1 MIKEFIVREDAIKLL
16 QIHERARQGR
26 LRAKLMRDIRNSEK
40 QSEQKKAVE
49 TVESD
54 FQIGQAT
61 AAVRIQKLWRGFI
74 TRKFAQR
81 KREEEL
87 IFIGMVS
94 WEFFFP
100 SLDVSFLLNI
110 F

>member
-1 MIKEFIVREDAIKLL
+1 
-16 QIHERARQGR
+16 
-26 LRAKLMRDIRNSEK
+26 MRDIRNTEK
-40 QSEQKKAVE
+40 QSEQKKTKE
-49 TVESD
+49 TVETD
-54 FQIGQAT
+54 GEIGLAT

-94 WEFFFP
+94 NTSSSSILYYFDGLP
-100 SLDVSFLLNI
+100 Y
-110 F
+110 

>member
-1 MIKEFIVREDAIKLL
+1 MIKDCIVREDAIKLL

-54 FQIGQAT
+54 VQIGMAA

-87 IFIGMVS
+87 IFIGMVRRKGY
-94 WEFFFP
+94 FFIW
-100 SLDVSFLLNI
+100 L
-110 F
+110 

>member
-1 MIKEFIVREDAIKLL
+1 MRLLILKSDVREEAIKLL

-26 LRAKLMRDIRNSEK
+26 LRAKLMRDIRNTEK
-40 QSEQKKAVE
+40 QSEQKKTKE
-49 TVESD
+49 TVVTD
-54 FQIGQAT
+54 GQIGMAA

-94 WEFFFP
+94 
-100 SLDVSFLLNI
+100 I
-110 F
+110 KTGT